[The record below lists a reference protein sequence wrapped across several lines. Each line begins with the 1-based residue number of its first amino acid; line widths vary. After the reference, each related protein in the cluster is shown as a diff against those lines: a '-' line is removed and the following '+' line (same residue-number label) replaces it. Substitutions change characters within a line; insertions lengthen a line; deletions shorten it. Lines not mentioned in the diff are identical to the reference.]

1 MRWVAISLEK
11 FYTSET
17 ALRWA
22 LKRSL
27 PGDTVIAVH
36 YPNMVSDLVPD
47 GLFPEFSGD
56 LLSQITISRQ
66 RMLDTVQNIAE
77 HHRKESVEFQV
88 LVGDAGT
95 DSYKPARALCRDL
108 QVAEIRPFRIYVG
121 YDRNQHYHKFTDYI
135 VQHAPC
141 DVGIIKSDSED
152 PVTRWVGIS
161 SRNLKASA
169 AALARAFHDAHA
181 GDLVVAIHYPVNPF
195 LEIGGSVY
203 EAHFSSVCDDNLNVI
218 MDSALTRVIE
228 SSQRVAQGHCKEGV
242 RFRVFTG
249 AETPEPHKQ
258 LVGDAIAGVGDPQ
271 ILRPHTIYV
280 GYNER
285 RHRTK
290 LVDPHKQYDASS
302 ALFGDHAEKVV
313 ERPWTM
319 EFNRQTHG
327 YKK

>member
-1 MRWVAISLEK
+1 MLV
-11 FYTSET
+11 
-17 ALRWA
+17 
-22 LKRSL
+22 
-27 PGDTVIAVH
+27 PTVISPRARCVATCKW
-36 YPNMVSDLVPD
+36 LK
-47 GLFPEFSGD
+47 SG
-56 LLSQITISRQ
+56 
-66 RMLDTVQNIAE
+66 N
-77 HHRKESVEFQV
+77 
-88 LVGDAGT
+88 
-95 DSYKPARALCRDL
+95 C
-108 QVAEIRPFRIYVG
+108 RIYVG

-290 LVDPHKQYDASS
+290 LVDPHKQYDVAEYIVRNSPCNVVVVKDIEPEASPETD
-302 ALFGDHAEKVV
+302 AG
-313 ERPWTM
+313 
-319 EFNRQTHG
+319 
-327 YKK
+327 